1 MFHRKLY
8 LNFNIFFMK
17 QLQDLANEFPNL
29 VCYVYYWTLLG
40 VKRAGGPS
48 SPNMMGTLESAHS
61 SWNCANIYK
70 LVRQYFAPCL
80 FNQRAFVAIF
90 LLIYG
95 ETNAKLSPKTGQEI
109 LVSFWRKDVGHI
121 YMHLVVPIVHLEKW
135 NFIPHMDIS
144 SAPKVNFIKNVAYK
158 IKRFK
163 ITYC

>member
-90 LLIYG
+90 LLIYAK
-95 ETNAKLSPKTGQEI
+95 TNAKLSSKTGQEI

-121 YMHLVVPIVHLEKW
+121 CIWSSPLYIVKLFIVHCTFGQMKL
-135 NFIPHMDIS
+135 HS
-144 SAPKVNFIKNVAYK
+144 
-158 IKRFK
+158 
-163 ITYC
+163 TYGYIQCSKSKFH

>member
-1 MFHRKLY
+1 MSFQIWFVMFIIGL
-8 LNFNIFFMK
+8 
-17 QLQDLANEFPNL
+17 
-29 VCYVYYWTLLG
+29 LLG

-95 ETNAKLSPKTGQEI
+95 ETNAKLSPKTGQ
-109 LVSFWRKDVGHI
+109 
-121 YMHLVVPIVHLEKW
+121 
-135 NFIPHMDIS
+135 
-144 SAPKVNFIKNVAYK
+144 
-158 IKRFK
+158 
-163 ITYC
+163 

>member
-29 VCYVYYWTLLG
+29 VCCVYYWTLLG

-90 LLIYG
+90 LLIYAK
-95 ETNAKLSPKTGQEI
+95 TNAKLSSKTGQEI

-121 YMHLVVPIVHLEKW
+121 CIYMHFVVPIVHCK
-135 NFIPHMDIS
+135 I
-144 SAPKVNFIKNVAYK
+144 VNCTLYIWTNETSFHIWIYPVLQK
-158 IKRFK
+158 
-163 ITYC
+163 